1 MGRYHGRN
9 GRVYLGIASDTA
21 VAEPVPYL
29 ASWSINFTV
38 EKIDVSAM
46 GDSNKVYVAGLADAS
61 GNFDGFH
68 DDSTAQT
75 YTAATDGLARKF
87 YLYPN
92 LLSVVKYFWGTIL
105 PDFSI
110 NGGVAGAVAI
120 SSQWNAAST
129 IAKVG

>member
-21 VAEPVPYL
+21 SAEPVPYL
-29 ASWSINFTV
+29 ATWSINFATDKTEV
-38 EKIDVSAM
+38 TAM
-46 GDSNKVYVAGLADAS
+46 GDANKVYVAGLPDAS
-61 GNFDGFH
+61 GEFSGFH

-92 LLSVVKYFWGTIL
+92 TLNTAKYFYGTVL
-105 PDFSI
+105 PDFNI
-110 NGGVAGAVAI
+110 NGGVQGAVEI
-120 SSQWNAAST
+120 SSSWNAAST
-129 IAKVG
+129 VFKV